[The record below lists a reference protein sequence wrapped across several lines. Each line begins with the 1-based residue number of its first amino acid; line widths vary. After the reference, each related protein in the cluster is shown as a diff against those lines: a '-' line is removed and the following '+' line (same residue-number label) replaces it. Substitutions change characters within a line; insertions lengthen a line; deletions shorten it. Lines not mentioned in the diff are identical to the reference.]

1 MFTSAHSRHYTSS
14 HVLHRVKFL
23 EVKFGHTSQRR
34 VLVVKPKVN
43 KSLYKRME
51 SLKELLSDFS

>member
-1 MFTSAHSRHYTSS
+1 
-14 HVLHRVKFL
+14 VKFL

-43 KSLYKRME
+43 KTLYKRME
-51 SLKELLSDFS
+51 SLKELLSDFR